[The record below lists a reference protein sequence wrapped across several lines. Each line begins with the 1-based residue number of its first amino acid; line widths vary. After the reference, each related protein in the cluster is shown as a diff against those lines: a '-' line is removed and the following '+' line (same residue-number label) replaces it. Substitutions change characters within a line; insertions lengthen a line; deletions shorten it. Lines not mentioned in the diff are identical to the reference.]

1 MIMDNIKFID
11 EKFDTVPST
20 SSNRIKLR
28 EDSFKRIYGKFRLS
42 LSASKRE
49 IEKKYRILSINGG
62 PTIYG
67 KSRAIKLKR
76 GMYDNVSS
84 NYGRERGVFGE
95 EITKD
100 IPSEEIT
107 KNIPSFDD
115 QVAVAASDTSSEPT
129 NIFKEDIADTLSR
142 GFERLEREKQNVDLA
157 DASVA
162 DVESENVVE
171 STSDDISNENIV
183 DAVSESNTEVEPE
196 AVVDDIP
203 SEVTVGMISENN
215 LEVENEVTEDVSHET
230 SIFGDKIDESNEDV
244 STTGFSDSV
253 LGGIVSNV
261 RKIDD
266 NGNLKESYGVV
277 SDNNENN
284 AVRDDIVVIPPRVED
299 IPTKDY
305 VSENENVE
313 AKKPST
319 ISNFEALK
327 QELLKVKK
335 AFVSSKDS
343 LANTEERRRKAEEAA
358 RVRRL
363 EAEKVKE
370 EYRRQCD
377 LAIEQI
383 NALKNAIAKN
393 EAEQRAAEEDYQIKT
408 NFCEEQI
415 SEKESY
421 ESMIDE
427 IQNMMHDSNNV
438 SEVHGLS
445 R

>member
-11 EKFDTVPST
+11 EKCDTVPST

-28 EDSFKRIYGKFRLS
+28 EDSFNRTYRKFRLS

-49 IEKKYRILSINGG
+49 IEKKYRVLSINGG

-76 GMYDNVSS
+76 GMYDNVSLNCGKEYS
-84 NYGRERGVFGE
+84 AFG
-95 EITKD
+95 
-100 IPSEEIT
+100 EEIT

-115 QVAVAASDTSSEPT
+115 QVAVAAIDTSSEPT
-129 NIFKEDIADTLSR
+129 NISAADIANTLSK
-142 GFERLEREKQNVDLA
+142 GFERLERENQNVDLA

-162 DVESENVVE
+162 DVESENEVE
-171 STSDDISNENIV
+171 STSGDISNENIV
-183 DAVSESNTEVEPE
+183 DAVPESNT
-196 AVVDDIP
+196 
-203 SEVTVGMISENN
+203 
-215 LEVENEVTEDVSHET
+215 EVENEVTEDVSQET
-230 SIFGDKIDESNEDV
+230 SIFGDKIDKSKEDV
-244 STTGFSDSV
+244 STIGFSDSV

-266 NGNLKESYGVV
+266 NGNLKDSYGVV

-284 AVRDDIVVIPPRVED
+284 TVRDDIVVIPPRVED

-313 AKKPST
+313 AKNPSD

-327 QELLKVKK
+327 QELLKVKE

-358 RVRRL
+358 RMRRL
-363 EAEKVKE
+363 EVEKVKE

-383 NALKNAIAKN
+383 NALKNDIAKN

-408 NFCEEQI
+408 NFCEKQI

-427 IQNMMHDSNNV
+427 IQNMMSDSI
-438 SEVHGLS
+438 STSEEVHGLS